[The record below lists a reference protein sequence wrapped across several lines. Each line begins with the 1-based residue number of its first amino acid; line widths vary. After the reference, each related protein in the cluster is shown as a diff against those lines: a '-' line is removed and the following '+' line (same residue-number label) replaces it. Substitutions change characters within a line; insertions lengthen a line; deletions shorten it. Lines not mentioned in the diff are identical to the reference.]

1 MTSLDWLKK
10 GGKAR
15 NLAIVLLFG
24 LGLLTLSAT
33 NVMAVE
39 KEPSGSQAGESSQP
53 KGGDS
58 TTSTSSSSPS
68 SSSSSSPSSSSSSSP
83 SSSHSH
89 SSSPHKSDFSQG
101 SAAGANDGKV
111 GVYDLAAA
119 CPSGSSACAA
129 GYKHSYVET
138 CTKSSFGCGDGP
150 STLGSTSSKS
160 SSHHHRT
167 TTTNTPSTSSATSS
181 PPQKNITNLLIRV
194 VTDNQTSWDGSYCCT
209 PGTLNTQFMGNLSS
223 PYTGTREFS
232 VTCSGNFSAMAK
244 IDSSASNPQHLTVRV
259 LDNDMVI
266 GSQTTN
272 TTNTNATVNGKC

>member
-1 MTSLDWLKK
+1 M
-10 GGKAR
+10 
-15 NLAIVLLFG
+15 NIAIVLLFG

-39 KEPSGSQAGESSQP
+39 KGPSGSQAGESSQP
-53 KGGDS
+53 TGGDS

-68 SSSSSSPSSSSSSSP
+68 SSSSSSPSSASSSFPSSSSSSSP
-83 SSSHSH
+83 SSSHPH
-89 SSSPHKSDFSQG
+89 SSSHHKSDFSKG

-111 GVYDLAAA
+111 GVYDLGAA

-209 PGTLNTQFMGNLSS
+209 PGTLKTQFMGNLSS
-223 PYTGTREFS
+223 PYTGTQEFS

-244 IDSSASNPQHLTVRV
+244 IDSSASNPPHLTVRV